1 MNQKSRQ
8 AASSKVEK
16 DFYKLLNNRN
26 FGIDCRNNINNC
38 YLEPIYDDIDEVGFI
53 SKYTNILSDENY
65 REFFSPDLFREK
77 INSKF
82 DSKLFALNKNDPTYE
97 ARLKYLERQRDGN
110 LDAVSSFEKN
120 QKAKKRKFQT
130 VEEKIAECADP
141 RKTKMVTDFNDY
153 EAVSIKSIAVK
164 KKSVIRATTRFILGK
179 LLMFAKLSIKSFI
192 YSWIE
197 KMILVM
203 LHWQLILKNTLS
215 F

>member
-1 MNQKSRQ
+1 M
-8 AASSKVEK
+8 
-16 DFYKLLNNRN
+16 L
-26 FGIDCRNNINNC
+26 
-38 YLEPIYDDIDEVGFI
+38 
-53 SKYTNILSDENY
+53 
-65 REFFSPDLFREK
+65 REK

-97 ARLKYLERQRDGN
+97 ARLKYLERQRDEN

-153 EAVSIKSIAVK
+153 EAASVKSIAVK
-164 KKSVIRATTRFILGK
+164 KKSVIRATTRFMLGK

>member
-8 AASSKVEK
+8 TASSKVEK

-130 VEEKIAECADP
+130 VEEKIAECSDP

-153 EAVSIKSIAVK
+153 EAASIKSIAVK
-164 KKSVIRATTRFILGK
+164 KKSVIRATTRFMSGK
-179 LLMFAKLSIKSFI
+179 LLTFTKLSF
-192 YSWIE
+192 
-197 KMILVM
+197 
-203 LHWQLILKNTLS
+203 
-215 F
+215 

>member
-1 MNQKSRQ
+1 MNQKSRR
-8 AASSKVEK
+8 AALIKVEK

-65 REFFSPDLFREK
+65 REFFSPDLLIEK

-97 ARLKYLERQRDGN
+97 ARLKYLERQRDEN

-153 EAVSIKSIAVK
+153 EAASVKSIAVK
-164 KKSVIRATTRFILGK
+164 KKSVIRATTRFMLGK

>member
-1 MNQKSRQ
+1 M
-8 AASSKVEK
+8 
-16 DFYKLLNNRN
+16 
-26 FGIDCRNNINNC
+26 
-38 YLEPIYDDIDEVGFI
+38 
-53 SKYTNILSDENY
+53 
-65 REFFSPDLFREK
+65 FREK

-153 EAVSIKSIAVK
+153 EAASIKSIAVK
-164 KKSVIRATTRFILGK
+164 KKSVIRATTRFMSGK

>member
-8 AASSKVEK
+8 TASSKVKK

-26 FGIDCRNNINNC
+26 FGIDCRNNIDNC

-65 REFFSPDLFREK
+65 REFFSPDLFIEK

-97 ARLKYLERQRDGN
+97 ARLKYLERQRDEN

-153 EAVSIKSIAVK
+153 EAASVKSIAVK
-164 KKSVIRATTRFILGK
+164 KKSVIRATTRFMLGK

>member
-53 SKYTNILSDENY
+53 SKYTNFLSDENY

-82 DSKLFALNKNDPTYE
+82 DSKLFALNKNDTTYE
-97 ARLKYLERQRDGN
+97 VRLKYLERQRDES
-110 LDAVSSFEKN
+110 LDAVSSF
-120 QKAKKRKFQT
+120 QKIKKLKRESFKLL
-130 VEEKIAECADP
+130 
-141 RKTKMVTDFNDY
+141 
-153 EAVSIKSIAVK
+153 K
-164 KKSVIRATTRFILGK
+164 KK
-179 LLMFAKLSIKSFI
+179 
-192 YSWIE
+192 
-197 KMILVM
+197 
-203 LHWQLILKNTLS
+203 
-215 F
+215 

>member
-1 MNQKSRQ
+1 M
-8 AASSKVEK
+8 
-16 DFYKLLNNRN
+16 L
-26 FGIDCRNNINNC
+26 
-38 YLEPIYDDIDEVGFI
+38 
-53 SKYTNILSDENY
+53 
-65 REFFSPDLFREK
+65 REK

-82 DSKLFALNKNDPTYE
+82 DSKLFALNKNDATYE
-97 ARLKYLERQRDGN
+97 VTLKYLERQRDEN

-120 QKAKKRKFQT
+120 KKAKKRKFQT

-141 RKTKMVTDFNDY
+141 RKTKLVTDFNDY
-153 EAVSIKSIAVK
+153 EAASIKSIAVK
-164 KKSVIRATTRFILGK
+164 EKSVIRATTRFMSGK